1 MTNLASSAIE
11 NIKLAYQLPTHLSK
25 TELIHQIQDRVP
37 PGFPEPEDPH
47 LISVLQDLTQKLI
60 LSYQADGLL
69 HEDPFAEV
77 WSRSIHLYE
86 PEVRHHLMNKV
97 VLVTGGEGCVG
108 SCLIK
113 KLLALGVKRIIS
125 VDHARYV
132 NQVIQSSQSIA
143 GAELIQYAADIRD
156 YGAIDPI
163 FAIEAP
169 DVVFHL
175 AAQRL
180 PWLAEIKIWETVS
193 SNIFGTQNIIRACEA
208 HQVQQCIVSST
219 GKASRYLT
227 HEVYAAS
234 KKMMEWQLA
243 QAAASGTVTYGM
255 VRFTHMLDNS
265 SFCQVY
271 DDKIQQGRP
280 VNIHAPCR
288 YVVGQNLTEATH
300 LLLNA
305 LIFSEPKRLKFL
317 LCRNLGW
324 PVETLEVAL
333 YKILKSGQPNYIY
346 FQGVAVGYEESFF
359 RGQVDWRNPSEINTL
374 INVIECQTRAI
385 DPSGHMI
392 IAEVPAF
399 SQDLLNQHLLQ
410 LKELI
415 DCPNLPEA
423 EIKQSLAHAIYAIS
437 GSVCAQAPADILL
450 KILNWGME
458 VNHLKAEGAAAAAF
472 QSILELLVKGLC
484 ESLKRESLKRD
495 DRHPPDSQTLILS
508 IAAQELAHLQ
518 SCFKRLDWE
527 MSEQMTIAVATL
539 EDLLQSLQGMGSF
552 NAAREQNREEN
563 REQNPVTYAHSAH
576 PGQGGQVS
584 QSLAIAPIK

>member
-1 MTNLASSAIE
+1 MINSPVSFTIASSTS
-11 NIKLAYQLPTHLSK
+11 NPQTSPLSK
-25 TELIHQIQDRVP
+25 AELIQHIQDLVP
-37 PGFPEPEDPH
+37 PGSPEPQDPL
-47 LISVLQDLTQKLI
+47 LINVLQDLTQQLI
-60 LSYQADGLL
+60 SAYQADGSL

-77 WSRSIHLYE
+77 WARSIHLYE
-86 PEVRHHLMNKV
+86 PEVRHHLIDQV

-108 SCLIK
+108 SCLIE
-113 KLLALGVKRIIS
+113 KLGALGVKRIIS
-125 VDHARYV
+125 VDKARYENAV
-132 NQVIQSSQSIA
+132 SQSQKTIA
-143 GAELIQYAADIRD
+143 NAELIQYAADIRD
-156 YGAIDPI
+156 YEAIDAI
-163 FAIEAP
+163 FAAEKP
-169 DVVFHL
+169 DIVFHL

-227 HEVYAAS
+227 NEVYAAS

-243 QAAASGTVTYGM
+243 QAARSGTVTYGM

-280 VNIHAPCR
+280 VNIHAPYR

-305 LIFSEPKRLKFL
+305 LIFSEPKHLKFL

-333 YKILKSGQPNYIY
+333 YKILESGQPNYIY

-359 RGQVDWRNPSEINTL
+359 RGQVDWRNPAEINTL
-374 INVIECQTRAI
+374 INVIECQTKAI
-385 DPSGHMI
+385 DSSGHMI
-392 IAEVPAF
+392 MAEVPAF
-399 SQDLLNQHLLQ
+399 SQALLNQHLLQ
-410 LKELI
+410 LKVLI
-415 DCPNLPEA
+415 DQPNLPES
-423 EIKQSLAHAIYAIS
+423 EIKQGLAQAIYAIS

-450 KILNWGME
+450 KILHWGME
-458 VNHLKAEGAAAAAF
+458 VNHLKADGAAAAAF
-472 QSILELLVKGLC
+472 QGILELLVQGLY
-484 ESLKRESLKRD
+484 ESLKRD

-508 IAAQELAHLQ
+508 IATQELIHLQ
-518 SCFKRLDWE
+518 FCFKSLGWE
-527 MSEQMTIAVATL
+527 PSETMTIAIAAL
-539 EDLLQSLQGMGSF
+539 EDLLQSLQISASLK
-552 NAAREQNREEN
+552 AAK
-563 REQNPVTYAHSAH
+563 EQNPATYASSAH
-576 PGQGGQVS
+576 PGQSVQVN
-584 QSLAIAPIK
+584 QPMAIAQHR

>member
-1 MTNLASSAIE
+1 MTNPASPAIQSP
-11 NIKLAYQLPTHLSK
+11 KLAHRLSAHLSK
-25 TELIHQIQDRVP
+25 TELIQQIQNLVP
-37 PGFPEPEDPH
+37 PGFPEPEEPET
-47 LISVLQDLTQKLI
+47 ISVLQELTQKLI
-60 LSYQADGLL
+60 SAYQADGLL

-86 PEVRHHLMNKV
+86 PEVRHHLINKV

-108 SCLIK
+108 SCLIE

-132 NQVIQSSQSIA
+132 DKVFHSTQPIA

-156 YGAIDPI
+156 YGAIDSI
-163 FAIEAP
+163 FAMETP
-169 DVVFHL
+169 DIVFHL

-193 SNIFGTQNIIRACEA
+193 SNIFGTQTIIRACES

-227 HEVYAAS
+227 TEVYAAS

-271 DDKIQQGRP
+271 NDKIQQGKA
-280 VNIHAPCR
+280 VNIHAPHR
-288 YVVGQNLTEATH
+288 YVVGQNLTEAAH

-305 LIFSEPKRLKFL
+305 LIFSQPKRLKFL

-333 YKILKSGQPNYIY
+333 YKILRSAQPNYIY

-374 INVIECQTRAI
+374 INVIECQTKAI

-392 IAEVPAF
+392 MAEVPAF
-399 SQDLLNQHLLQ
+399 SQDLLNQHLHQ
-410 LKELI
+410 LKELV

-423 EIKQSLAHAIYAIS
+423 EIKQGLAQAIYAIS
-437 GSVCAQAPADILL
+437 GSVLSLAPADILI
-450 KILNWGME
+450 KILHWGME
-458 VNHLKAEGAAAAAF
+458 VHHLQADGAAAAAF
-472 QSILELLVKGLC
+472 QGVLELLVKGLC
-484 ESLKRESLKRD
+484 ESLRRD
-495 DRHPPDSQTLILS
+495 DRHPPDSQTQTLS
-508 IAAQELAHLQ
+508 IATQELTHLQ
-518 SCFKRLDWE
+518 FCFKTLGWE
-527 MSEQMTIAVATL
+527 ASERMTIAIATL
-539 EDLLQSLQGMGSF
+539 EDLLQSLQVSQSF
-552 NAAREQNREEN
+552 NAAREQN
-563 REQNPVTYAHSAH
+563 PATYANSAH
-576 PGQGGQVS
+576 PGQMVQVNQPTAFLS
-584 QSLAIAPIK
+584 